1 MKLYPEQL
9 GAQLQKTMAP
19 AYLISGDEPLLVQEA
34 CDQIRAAAKAAGFEE
49 RLVFQVESSFN
60 WHEVLEAA
68 NTMSLFAS
76 RRVLEIRLSGKPAD
90 KGAALKTLLEKPN
103 PDNLLLIISPR
114 LDSASSKTAWVKLAE
129 QQGVFVPI
137 WPLERSRYPNWLKQR
152 AQQAGLQFEPTA
164 LSLLAQQTEGNLL
177 AATQEIEKL
186 RLFGDRIISATVL
199 QNAIS
204 DSSRFDAFNLCDAAL
219 LGNLPEA
226 TRILAS
232 LQAEGLE
239 PIMIL
244 GALLRKIHQLVSLK
258 SIPRTELAQAFKS
271 QGIWDKQQPP
281 YQHALAHLN
290 LRQLE
295 AALLLAAKVD
305 SAVKGSGENP
315 WRLLEELV
323 VLLSGANIFQH

>member
-9 GAQLQKTMAP
+9 GAQLQKELSP
-19 AYLISGDEPLLVQEA
+19 AYLISGDEPLLVQET
-34 CDQIRAAAKAAGFEE
+34 CDQVRAAAKAAGFDE
-49 RLVFQVESSFN
+49 RQVFQVESNFN
-60 WHEVLEAA
+60 WHDVLEAA
-68 NTMSLFAS
+68 NAMSLFAS

-90 KGAALKTLLEKPN
+90 KGAALKSLLEKPN

-114 LDSASSKTAWVKLAE
+114 LDSASSKTAWVKLVE

-137 WPLERSRYPNWLKQR
+137 WPLERNRYPNWLKQR
-152 AQQAGLQFEPTA
+152 AQQAGLQFEPAA

-177 AATQEIEKL
+177 AAAQEIEKL
-186 RLFGDRIISATVL
+186 TLLGENTISAATL
-199 QNAIS
+199 QDAIS

-219 LGNLPEA
+219 LGNLSEA
-226 TRILAS
+226 VRILTS

-244 GALLRKIHQLVSLK
+244 GALLRKIHQLVTLK
-258 SIPRTELAQAFKS
+258 SVPRQELAQAFKN

-281 YQHALAHLN
+281 YQRALTSLSN
-290 LRQLE
+290 KQLE
-295 AALLLAAKVD
+295 QALSLAANID

-315 WRLLEELV
+315 WLLLEELV
-323 VLLSGANIFQH
+323 VLLSGTKIF